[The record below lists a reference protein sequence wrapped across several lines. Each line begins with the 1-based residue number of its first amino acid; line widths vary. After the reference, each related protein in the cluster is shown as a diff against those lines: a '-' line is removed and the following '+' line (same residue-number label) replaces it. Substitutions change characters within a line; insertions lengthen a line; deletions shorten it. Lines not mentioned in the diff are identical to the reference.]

1 MAPEYKV
8 EHWLLYYSTVLNLF
22 SSKHF
27 AWGLFLEP
35 QSHRD
40 YQRDS
45 LAWVK
50 YISLSHTHT
59 NTHTFYEVKE
69 WPDFQE
75 ILELLTHASNEQKQV
90 LWTWTWHKSKPP
102 GTALR
107 QFIDEKLC
115 PPLLPW
121 AHLFCTAVVL
131 VCWKGLSTRVDASC
145 WLHKAVTAWQQ
156 G

>member
-27 AWGLFLEP
+27 AWRLFLEP

-50 YISLSHTHT
+50 YLSLSHTHT

-75 ILELLTHASNEQKQV
+75 ILELLTDASNEQK
-90 LWTWTWHKSKPP
+90 HKFYEREPDIKASHL
-102 GTALR
+102 A
-107 QFIDEKLC
+107 Q
-115 PPLLPW
+115 PW
-121 AHLFCTAVVL
+121 D
-131 VCWKGLSTRVDASC
+131 SS
-145 WLHKAVTAWQQ
+145 
-156 G
+156 

>member
-27 AWGLFLEP
+27 AWILFLEP

-50 YISLSHTHT
+50 YLSLSHTHT

-75 ILELLTHASNEQKQV
+75 ILELLTDASNEQK
-90 LWTWTWHKSKPP
+90 HKFYEREPDIKASHL
-102 GTALR
+102 A
-107 QFIDEKLC
+107 Q
-115 PPLLPW
+115 PW
-121 AHLFCTAVVL
+121 D
-131 VCWKGLSTRVDASC
+131 SS
-145 WLHKAVTAWQQ
+145 
-156 G
+156 